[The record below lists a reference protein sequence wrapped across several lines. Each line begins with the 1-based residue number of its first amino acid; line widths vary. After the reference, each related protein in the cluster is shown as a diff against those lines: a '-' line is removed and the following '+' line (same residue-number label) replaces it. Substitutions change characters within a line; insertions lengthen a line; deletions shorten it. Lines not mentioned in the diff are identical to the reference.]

1 MSTTSSPPTVDAP
14 DAVGPAGLDRPQ
26 RDASTN
32 GATAAGSGHR
42 RPPSARRRIL
52 GWYIGIMALVLA
64 AGLAVQYLVMA
75 TQVEREVATDLR
87 QEAEELRSLAEA
99 VDPVTGEPAGRD
111 VVQVFDA
118 FLAQN
123 IPGPGEM
130 MFTLVGGSPYKS
142 TVGPVQLFDDDDLV
156 AIWAGFSEPAW
167 GETSTEAGR
176 VRYLAVPIRAEG
188 QGVGTFVV
196 AMFMAERLEGVG
208 NAVRVGALVF
218 GSAFLVAS
226 ATAWL
231 GAGRVL
237 RPIRY
242 VTEAARSI
250 TETNWHRRIDV
261 VGDEEVAELARTFN
275 AMLDRLEDAFAV
287 QRRFI
292 DDAGHE
298 LRTPITIIRG
308 HLELWSTDPAEATEA
323 RAVIDDELARMA
335 RMVDELLLLAKA
347 EHPGFLDL
355 QPVHVAAF
363 IEEIAAKARV
373 LDDRPWK
380 VVEAARIV
388 VIADRQQLT
397 QALMNLATNAAEH
410 TPAGMPVEIGSAATE
425 EGVRIWVR
433 DHGPGIEPGDLSQ
446 IFERFSRGR
455 SGRRN
460 ARGAGLGLAIVAA
473 ISAAHHGRVDV
484 TSAPAEGSTFSIHLP
499 LDPDGSGS

>member
-1 MSTTSSPPTVDAP
+1 
-14 DAVGPAGLDRPQ
+14 
-26 RDASTN
+26 
-32 GATAAGSGHR
+32 
-42 RPPSARRRIL
+42 
-52 GWYIGIMALVLA
+52 
-64 AGLAVQYLVMA
+64 
-75 TQVEREVATDLR
+75 
-87 QEAEELRSLAEA
+87 
-99 VDPVTGEPAGRD
+99 
-111 VVQVFDA
+111 
-118 FLAQN
+118 
-123 IPGPGEM
+123 
-130 MFTLVGGSPYKS
+130 
-142 TVGPVQLFDDDDLV
+142 
-156 AIWAGFSEPAW
+156 
-167 GETSTEAGR
+167 
-176 VRYLAVPIRAEG
+176 VPIRAEG

-237 RPIRY
+237 RPIRH

-250 TETNWHRRIDV
+250 TETNWRRRIDV

-308 HLELWSTDPAEATEA
+308 HLELWSTDPEEAAEA

-355 QPVHVAAF
+355 QPVDVAAF
-363 IEEIAAKARV
+363 TEEIAAKARV

-433 DHGPGIEPGDLSQ
+433 DHGPGIEPGDRSQ